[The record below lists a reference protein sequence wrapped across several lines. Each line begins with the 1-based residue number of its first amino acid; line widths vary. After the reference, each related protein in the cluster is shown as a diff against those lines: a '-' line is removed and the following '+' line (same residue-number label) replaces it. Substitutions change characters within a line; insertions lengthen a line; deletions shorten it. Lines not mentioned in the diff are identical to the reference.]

1 MGSRP
6 EEFAPV
12 EAISDEERRK
22 LVRALVA
29 HGDQGIAVLK
39 ALDDQHAESCARMQA
54 HFLAKLAA
62 ALKE

>member
-29 HGDQGIAVLK
+29 HGDSGIAVLK
-39 ALDDQHAESCARMQA
+39 SLDDRHAEACARMQA
-54 HFLAKLAA
+54 HFLAKLAK